1 MNRRTSEAVEMF
13 KKEADTLQR
22 SADAMY
28 SSTNPEIVI
37 ARGPMLTRAAH
48 LRHLAEVAEKA
59 EALIA
64 NFNSERGHDGNDWLA
79 LDAFVNAEE
88 VERG

>member
-1 MNRRTSEAVEMF
+1 MNRRTTEAVEMF

-48 LRHLAEVAEKA
+48 LRHLAE
-59 EALIA
+59 IA
-64 NFNSERGHDGNDWLA
+64 TTLDAHMNLSGGSDTRATMKA
-79 LDAFVNAEE
+79 LDKLVNEEE